1 MGSQIRALRLERA
14 WSQEQLAEIAGLSV
28 RTIQRLE
35 QGQPAS
41 LDTIKALAASFD
53 LPASHFHPDNSEG
66 EPPMSTAIIAA
77 TNPWSGFK
85 QQLAVYVVV
94 NGGLAALNLLNQPS
108 HLWFVYPL
116 AGWGLALVL
125 KAIRIKAASAG

>member
-41 LDTIKALAASFD
+41 LETTKALAASFD
-53 LPASHFHPDNSEG
+53 VPASRFQPDKSEG
-66 EPPMSTAIIAA
+66 EPAMSTADIATA
-77 TNPWSGFK
+77 NPWSGFK
-85 QQLAVYVVV
+85 HHLAVFAVV

-116 AGWGLALVL
+116 AGWGLALVV
-125 KAIRIKAASAG
+125 KAIRLKTG

>member
-35 QGQPAS
+35 QGQPVS
-41 LDTIKALAASFD
+41 LETTKALAASFD
-53 LPASHFHPDNSEG
+53 VPISHFQPDKSEG
-66 EPPMSTAIIAA
+66 EPPMSTTNVAA
-77 TNPWSGFK
+77 ANPWIGFK
-85 QQLAVYVVV
+85 QHLTVFAVV
-94 NGGLAALNLLNQPS
+94 NGGLATLNLLTHPS
-108 HLWFVYPL
+108 HLWFIYPL

-125 KAIRIKAASAG
+125 KAIRITAAG

>member
-41 LDTIKALAASFD
+41 LETTKALAASFD
-53 LPASHFHPDNSEG
+53 VPASRFQPHHGQQGSAS
-66 EPPMSTAIIAA
+66 MSTD
-77 TNPWSGFK
+77 PWTGFK
-85 QQLAVYVVV
+85 RHMIVFGVV
-94 NGGLAALNLLNQPS
+94 NAGLAALNLLTQPQ

-116 AGWGLALVL
+116 AGWGLALAI
-125 KAIRIKAASAG
+125 KAIKIKWPAAG